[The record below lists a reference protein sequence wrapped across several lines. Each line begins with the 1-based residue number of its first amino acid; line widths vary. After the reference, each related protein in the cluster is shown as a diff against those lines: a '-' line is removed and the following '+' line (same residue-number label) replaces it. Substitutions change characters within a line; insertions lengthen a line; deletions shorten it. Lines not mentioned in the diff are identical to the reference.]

1 MEKYF
6 QGQRVNIPKIN
17 TNLEVRKA
25 LGALSKALEG
35 RARADEAREEEA
47 SSRSRRIAPSGWIP
61 ARISVARV
69 PRMQPLQRPMVRPR
83 GLCQNASSPT
93 LVFRRETCRGSGC
106 EGRGKKVAAIVIRI
120 IREGGRELNRRRKSL
135 REISRALADLTSL
148 SRGCARLFLFF
159 SFFFSLS
166 FLSRSPIRIGSS
178 RVTQFD

>member
-25 LGALSKALEG
+25 LGALSKVLEG

-83 GLCQNASSPT
+83 GALPK
-93 LVFRRETCRGSGC
+93 REFADSGVPA
-106 EGRGKKVAAIVIRI
+106 RNLPRKR
-120 IREGGRELNRRRKSL
+120 LRRKRKESCSHCNPDY
-135 REISRALADLTSL
+135 SR
-148 SRGCARLFLFF
+148 RGEGAK
-159 SFFFSLS
+159 
-166 FLSRSPIRIGSS
+166 P
-178 RVTQFD
+178 